1 MRPPIRRRASLS
13 AKVFHALLALY
24 PAAFRDEYRR
34 ELLLIF
40 VDQYREATSR
50 WERARIWLR
59 VLAGIAAE
67 APKEH
72 SRMILQDLRSA
83 WRTLRKQTLVTA
95 TIVVTLALGIGVNT
109 AMFSLVNAV
118 ILRSLPVHDPEQLFV
133 VRGQVPIASGN
144 RFSGPMFDRFSEVV
158 PEGVTLA
165 AMSRVARVYIRTEGA
180 IDTEPAALQL
190 VSPGYFQVAGI
201 PLSRGRTL
209 PDDSDSVA
217 APVAIVS
224 ERYWQRRLGGD
235 PGVIGR
241 TIAINGASFSI
252 IGVGPPGFA
261 GVWLESPVDI
271 WVPLAMQ
278 SAVKYAQNYSADGA
292 DQSRPWM
299 SQERIWWLDL
309 VVRTRPELTATV
321 TGALDSRVQEF
332 AGRLGRRVNAGVVL
346 APFARGFSAFRQQFE
361 TPLFALM
368 AMAALVLLIACANVS
383 NVLLARATGR
393 QREMALR
400 MSLGAGRL
408 RLVHQLLTES
418 ALLVTLAGGAALL
431 LARWTSDLL
440 VRTAT
445 ASGNGLLPFAASVD
459 LRVLGVTAAIA
470 LTSVVLFAVLP
481 AWRTTRLDLIAVLKG
496 ARGASGGSGARPAR
510 LLVIVQVALSLVL
523 VTATGLLVRSFQN
536 LLNVDVGFTREH
548 LLSVAIDPRLS
559 ATSPGAMA
567 ALHQRILNNVASVP
581 GVSSASLAMCGLLSN
596 CRAREDGFRIEGYQA
611 QPDEQVVFLVNAV
624 SPNYSST
631 VGMRLVAGR
640 PLNDGDRMDTPQVA
654 VVNQTLASR
663 YFEAGHAIGRR
674 FGNPTPNIEIVGIVE
689 DARVL
694 NVRDPVV
701 PTAFFSLNQRPIAA
715 RSLDVRVAGD
725 PLQAIPGVRAALRQ
739 AAPDLT
745 IERAQTIDE
754 RIDINLTQERLIMF
768 LASGFG
774 MVALGLAGL
783 GLFGVLSYAVAR
795 RTSEFG
801 IRMTLGASQSTVAWS
816 VAREALA
823 LVMCGFA
830 LGLPFVFVGGRLAS
844 TLFFGVGPNDW
855 STLLASTL
863 VLVAVGAVCS
873 AVPALRASRVDP
885 IVALRAE

>member
-1 MRPPIRRRASLS
+1 
-13 AKVFHALLALY
+13 
-24 PAAFRDEYRR
+24 
-34 ELLLIF
+34 
-40 VDQYREATSR
+40 
-50 WERARIWLR
+50 
-59 VLAGIAAE
+59 
-67 APKEH
+67 
-72 SRMILQDLRSA
+72 
-83 WRTLRKQTLVTA
+83 
-95 TIVVTLALGIGVNT
+95 
-109 AMFSLVNAV
+109 
-118 ILRSLPVHDPEQLFV
+118 
-133 VRGQVPIASGN
+133 
-144 RFSGPMFDRFSEVV
+144 
-158 PEGVTLA
+158 
-165 AMSRVARVYIRTEGA
+165 
-180 IDTEPAALQL
+180 
-190 VSPGYFQVAGI
+190 
-201 PLSRGRTL
+201 
-209 PDDSDSVA
+209 
-217 APVAIVS
+217 
-224 ERYWQRRLGGD
+224 
-235 PGVIGR
+235 
-241 TIAINGASFSI
+241 
-252 IGVGPPGFA
+252 
-261 GVWLESPVDI
+261 
-271 WVPLAMQ
+271 
-278 SAVKYAQNYSADGA
+278 
-292 DQSRPWM
+292 
-299 SQERIWWLDL
+299 
-309 VVRTRPELTATV
+309 
-321 TGALDSRVQEF
+321 
-332 AGRLGRRVNAGVVL
+332 
-346 APFARGFSAFRQQFE
+346 
-361 TPLFALM
+361 
-368 AMAALVLLIACANVS
+368 
-383 NVLLARATGR
+383 
-393 QREMALR
+393 MALR